1 MDRDRQ
7 SKLNHAAEK
16 KYAKSSNVNDG
27 VLDNLSNIISTLVD
41 EGDCKDFRP
50 LIVFSQKGFLSQVVQ
65 VWSYYAQVNNH
76 PKFSKATT
84 LLETVLRQLNSD
96 PNIQEYGSSLILLIL
111 TGNIKVLYRGVNTM
125 RPSIANP
132 ILRLMRQMISFN
144 NGQHV
149 EAFVANFDLSLPGLV
164 RILAASKTDAAIVRE
179 DSSRSPKSTIRDTF
193 LNFWLELIS
202 QSSPLLRKQ
211 VISTNSKIMG
221 AWFKV
226 MDKIDTS
233 EMIGH
238 TLDVFTNLILRES
251 SYKRT
256 TKCQI
261 LNELAVS
268 KIHTF
273 YYSADRNLVQ
283 KVNDFFLA
291 YGSNPESSVTFPDD
305 AVWFKNSPIS
315 GTHRGAEISIHQR
328 DFKIYNKLLF
338 NVLKIFK
345 PWEDDTQLNTVIKIL
360 DNVPELVAPY
370 AAFLASLGAHD
381 PKMTSYWFGCTALL
395 GRIMRLRIPSLVEKV
410 ETDMPPHTPLVLES
424 IMPSSLSKSALTKSL
439 QHERLIIR
447 QLACQLLI
455 FAFQKL
461 QSVLDLYD
469 RKGWT
474 SAKAS
479 VRNAFYLS
487 LPDLSILSSAMN
499 QSYESHKK
507 NKILQLSISTILRHY
522 STIFPN
528 FFTVRLPSAN
538 IFFDIMQSNNIS
550 GMDLAIL
557 ENFLT
562 FQELNGLQTK
572 WWTRS
577 NRELSLFTSLL
588 KVARGSSN
596 SLAER
601 LCQLLDDMF
610 RGTVAFNSKLLCS
623 PHRAL
628 IHSIQSIPSISET
641 EILKIWRIIDESIQ
655 HVMRVPYKYVD
666 MSANYDCL
674 SPFILA
680 LLEQCKYANTDKNF
694 DISQKWVSF
703 YLRTMIICGESEEG
717 IVNAANCYLS
727 DACQEYIKRYL
738 GDSSAIEESAEEEQF
753 RDSIIQ
759 NSFCDLVILE
769 KYPHLK
775 KITRYPVSKLDAAGL
790 LFRIRKLAKDLAV
803 EYDGYF
809 KSTSRALISML
820 ADYADADR
828 SFTFLSSSVLMS
840 FLRLITEPSSSE
852 AMKLKNRYVIRLMLQ
867 ACQEVRS
874 NYSELKSTIYDWLQS
889 KDEMLQETY
898 SNEENVLFMSAA
910 LSFLGSDDCAK
921 ILLHKKQ
928 LSFISTQL
936 LAKVILESNNS
947 CIPFSIIM
955 LLVKEAS
962 PESHRIASQ
971 FIAQKRVKDLR
982 AGELLQEILS
992 DDLYSGVTQAF
1003 ISSDYFS
1010 ADQISACLQSVRGEQ
1025 NTLLVALAL
1034 HQFRQEE
1041 IREYVTKVLRSSR
1054 SLIGSDNSSV
1064 SQLALELVYQCPDSF
1079 SANEKKQLVEY
1090 VTNEYKDKYCAA
1102 VVKCVVTMSDFE
1114 EKDVVKWLNKLVL
1127 YITKCFSTAAMVDS
1141 QLLGTLDELKK
1152 LKDTVWQSVNKN
1164 ILNSHQEVILSG
1176 SLVNQEKVLEY
1187 ALRVLLAVG
1196 PGSTWNERLMQ
1207 CLVNNESKKLTNNE
1221 NENYVPFLTASILYI
1236 LYLGDRERNSNAAI
1250 QEALLSCYEGTI
1262 SAKDRLILKT
1272 LELIEAQ
1279 TSHSWTNLI
1288 YDWELIDDTEEDVN
1302 QGYVELIAKRK
1313 EGLIITL
1320 KRQTIAKSATNY
1332 KFDRPRVPSLEGSK
1346 SNLSWKVMVSFYQS
1360 VEKDKPTSSFYDLY
1374 DPLFLLL
1381 LSGQN
1386 EELVKSSKSE
1396 SGGLEYKFDV
1406 KAFLTSNIFQVV
1418 ICSLGDETEV
1428 QSIALTL
1435 IEGMLSTLQK
1445 DDYLKDMR
1453 IFKILLS
1460 KIVYTFMK
1468 SKTAGNEYTNSIAPC
1483 VWFAISQLATE
1494 LAQPT
1499 SQLHDKAVRW
1509 VLSRPLVRPIDL
1521 PLYQELFH
1529 SKEIGNTDQNIYY
1542 KQLGW
1547 VLNILQLGLK
1557 TEQDVELMKR
1567 IGVLE
1572 WLSNLLSMPYIN
1584 GRMRSAV
1591 SAIFYACQ
1599 RLGNSGSS
1607 LVTRAASIATFELQK
1622 VSLERKVNSAELEV
1636 MKNPKNSRHLQ
1647 KFLSLQQQNLNCLEI
1662 LSSHAILAGSNK
1674 RLREWTEND
1683 AYNIEK
1689 RVKLPKG

>member
-7 SKLNHAAEK
+7 LKLNHGAEK
-16 KYAKSSNVNDG
+16 KYEKSSNINDG
-27 VLDNLSNIISTLVD
+27 ELDNLSNIISTLVD
-41 EGDCKDFRP
+41 EGDCRDFRP

-76 PKFSKATT
+76 FKFSKTTT

-96 PNIQEYGSSLILLIL
+96 SNVQEHGSSLILLIL
-111 TGNIKVLYRGVNTM
+111 TGHIKVLYRGVNTM

-132 ILRLMRQMISFN
+132 ILRLMKQMISFN

-149 EAFVANFDLSLPGLV
+149 EAFVANFDLSLPGLA
-164 RILAASKTDAAIVRE
+164 RILTVKKVDAAIVRD
-179 DSSRSPKSTIRDTF
+179 DSTRSPKSTIRDTF
-193 LNFWLELIS
+193 LEFWLELIRK
-202 QSSPLLRKQ
+202 SSPLVRKQ
-211 VISTNSKIMG
+211 VISTNTKIMG
-221 AWFKV
+221 AWFKM
-226 MDKIDTS
+226 MDKIETP
-233 EMIGH
+233 EMIRN
-238 TLDVFTNLILRES
+238 TLDVFTNLILREP
-251 SYKRT
+251 SYKRM
-256 TKCQI
+256 TKSQI

-273 YYSADRNLVQ
+273 YYSADRSLVQ
-283 KVNDFFLA
+283 KVNEFFLA
-291 YGSNPESSVTFPDD
+291 YGSDPESSVAFPDD

-345 PWEDDTQLNTVIKIL
+345 PWEDDTQLNTAIRIL

-395 GRIMRLRIPSLVEKV
+395 GRIMHLRIPTLVEQV
-410 ETDMPPHTPLVLES
+410 ETDTPPHTPFVMES

-439 QHERLIIR
+439 QHEKFIIR

-461 QSVLDLYD
+461 QTVLDLYD

-479 VRNAFYLS
+479 VRKAFYLS
-487 LPDLSILSSAMN
+487 LPDLSVLSSTMN
-499 QSYESHKK
+499 QSYEAHKE

-528 FFTVRLPSAN
+528 FFSIRLPSSN
-538 IFFDIMQSNNIS
+538 IFFDIMESNDIS

-572 WWTRS
+572 WWNKS
-577 NRELSLFTSLL
+577 NREFSLFTSLL
-588 KVARGSSN
+588 KAARGSSN

-628 IHSIQSIPSISET
+628 IHSVQSMPSISED
-641 EILKIWRIIDESIQ
+641 EMSNIWRILDESIQ

-666 MSANYDCL
+666 ISANYDRL

-680 LLEQCKYANTDKNF
+680 LLEQCKYANTDKSF

-717 IVNAANCYLS
+717 VLNAAGCYLS
-727 DACQEYIKRYL
+727 DTCQNYIRKYL
-738 GDSSAIEESAEEEQF
+738 EDCSAREETADEKQF
-753 RDSIIQ
+753 RDNIIHT
-759 NSFCDLVILE
+759 SFCDLVVLQR
-769 KYPHLK
+769 YADLK
-775 KITRYPVSKLDAAGL
+775 KITRCPVSRLDAVGL
-790 LFRIRKLAKDLAV
+790 IFRIRELAKDLAV
-803 EYDGYF
+803 EYDTYF
-809 KSTSRALISML
+809 KSISRALICML

-828 SFTFLSSSVLMS
+828 SFTFLSSSVLIS
-840 FLRLITEPSSSE
+840 LLRLTTQSSNSE
-852 AMKLKNRYVIRLMLQ
+852 STKLKNRYITRLMLQ
-867 ACQEVRS
+867 TCQEIQL
-874 NYSELKSTIYDWLQS
+874 NHLELKSTIYEWLQS
-889 KDEMLQETY
+889 NDEMLQETY
-898 SNEENVLFMSAA
+898 SDEESLLFMSA
-910 LSFLGSDDCAK
+910 LFSFLGYDGCDK

-936 LAKVILESNNS
+936 LSRVVLESNES
-947 CIPFSIIM
+947 CIHFMTIM
-955 LLVKEAS
+955 LLVREAS
-962 PESHRIASQ
+962 PDSLRIASQ
-971 FIAQKRVKDLR
+971 FIGQNRVKDLR
-982 AGELLQEILS
+982 TEELLQTILT
-992 DDLYSGVTQAF
+992 DDLYSSITEAF
-1003 ISSDYFS
+1003 ISSNYFS
-1010 ADQISACLQSVRGEQ
+1010 GEQLSSHLQNIRGEQ
-1025 NTLLVALAL
+1025 NALLVALAL
-1034 HQFRQEE
+1034 HQSKQEQ
-1041 IREYVTKVLRSSR
+1041 IQEYVRKVLTSTH
-1054 SLIGSDNSSV
+1054 SLIGGDNPSV
-1064 SQLALELVYQCPDSF
+1064 SRLALELVCQCPESF
-1079 SANEKKQLVEY
+1079 STDERKQLIEY
-1090 VTNEYKDKYCAA
+1090 LINEHKDKYNAA
-1102 VVKCVVTMSDFE
+1102 VVKCVVSMGDFE
-1114 EKDVVKWLNKLVL
+1114 EKAVLKWLNKLVL
-1127 YITKCFSTAAMVDS
+1127 YITKCFSATAVVDS
-1141 QLLGTLDELKK
+1141 QLLSALDELKG

-1187 ALRVLLAVG
+1187 VLRVLLAVG
-1196 PGSTWNERLMQ
+1196 SASTWNERLMQ
-1207 CLVNNESKKLTNNE
+1207 CLVNNESKDLTNKE
-1221 NENYVPFLTASILYI
+1221 KDNYVPFLTASILYV
-1236 LYLGDRERNSNAAI
+1236 LYLGDLERNSNAAI

-1279 TSHSWTNLI
+1279 TSLSWTNLI
-1288 YDWELIDDTEEDVN
+1288 YDWELIDGTKEELN
-1302 QGYVELIAKRK
+1302 HGYVELITKRK

-1320 KRQTIAKSATNY
+1320 DRQTIAKSATNY
-1332 KFDRPRVPSLEGSK
+1332 KFDRPKVPSFEKPK
-1346 SNLSWKVMVSFYQS
+1346 SHISWEILLSFYQS
-1360 VEKDKPTSSFYDLY
+1360 IEKDKPIPFRDTY

-1381 LSGQN
+1381 LSVQN
-1386 EELVKSSKSE
+1386 DELVKSSRSE
-1396 SGGLEYKFDV
+1396 AGGLDYKFDV
-1406 KAFLTSNIFQVV
+1406 KAFLTSNILQVV
-1418 ICSLGDETEV
+1418 ICSLGDETEI
-1428 QSIALTL
+1428 QSIALAL

-1445 DDYLKDMR
+1445 DDYLKDLH

-1468 SKTAGNEYTNSIAPC
+1468 SRMAGKENINSIAPC
-1483 VWFAISQLATE
+1483 IWFAISQLLTE
-1494 LAQPT
+1494 LIQPT
-1499 SQLHDKAVRW
+1499 SQLHEKAVRW
-1509 VLSRPLVRPIDL
+1509 VLSKPLVRPIDL
-1521 PLYQELFH
+1521 PLCQELFRPPET
-1529 SKEIGNTDQNIYY
+1529 SNTDQNIYY

-1547 VLNILQLGLK
+1547 VLNVLQQGLK
-1557 TEQDVELMKR
+1557 TEQDVELIKR

-1584 GRMRSAV
+1584 GRMRSAI

-1607 LVTRAASIATFELQK
+1607 LITRAASIATFELQK
-1622 VSLERKVNSAELEV
+1622 VSLERKIKAAELEV
-1636 MKNPKNSRHLQ
+1636 TKNPKNSRHLQ
-1647 KFLSLQQQNLNCLEI
+1647 KLLSLQQQSLNCLEV
-1662 LSSHAILAGSNK
+1662 LTGDSILAGSNK
-1674 RLREWTEND
+1674 RLCEWTEND

-1689 RVKLPKG
+1689 RFKVPKC